1 MDTFIKNIYISYGS
15 CFVKEKKTERE
26 LYSLLMSL
34 TKESE
39 KIALIKK
46 IQMND
51 NDENVVEI
59 EKEMKL
65 LKV

>member
-46 IQMND
+46 F
-51 NDENVVEI
+51 
-59 EKEMKL
+59 K
-65 LKV
+65 

>member
-1 MDTFIKNIYISYGS
+1 
-15 CFVKEKKTERE
+15 
-26 LYSLLMSL
+26 MSL

-59 EKEMKL
+59 EKRNEIVKSL
-65 LKV
+65 TIFKK

>member
-1 MDTFIKNIYISYGS
+1 M
-15 CFVKEKKTERE
+15 FVKEKKTERE

>member
-1 MDTFIKNIYISYGS
+1 
-15 CFVKEKKTERE
+15 
-26 LYSLLMSL
+26 MSL

-46 IQMND
+46 IKMND
-51 NDENVVEI
+51 DDVNDDDENVVEI
-59 EKEMKL
+59 EKEMKF

>member
-1 MDTFIKNIYISYGS
+1 MDTFIKNIYISYGFMF
-15 CFVKEKKTERE
+15 CKRKENERE

-46 IQMND
+46 F
-51 NDENVVEI
+51 
-59 EKEMKL
+59 K
-65 LKV
+65 

>member
-1 MDTFIKNIYISYGS
+1 MVHS
-15 CFVKEKKTERE
+15 FVKEKKTERE

-51 NDENVVEI
+51 NAENVVEI
-59 EKEMKL
+59 ERRNEIVKSL
-65 LKV
+65 TIL

>member
-1 MDTFIKNIYISYGS
+1 MFCKR
-15 CFVKEKKTERE
+15 KETERE

-46 IQMND
+46 F
-51 NDENVVEI
+51 
-59 EKEMKL
+59 K
-65 LKV
+65 